1 MISPEAD
8 SSASV
13 VTCPANSNKCE
24 STLRFTKESRENV
37 HACYWFSRD
46 PGYWKSYEN
55 LHLKVMQPGEL
66 TVESLEGFSNRG
78 LVVNQAKVFHISGY
92 STQDKV
98 YLVQSASA
106 CLEEN
111 ALDGRVFQTTVLDG
125 ATGFAIVVNMTYA
138 TAAEDLKMC
147 YQFST
152 LTAAGDKVEG
162 VFHVYAV
169 SGFDAERT
177 VGSID
182 SVVAG
187 KTKELFLLGAG
198 FAESDMVA
206 WVESGASCAERSQ
219 EGAMHK
225 LVDVEAFYAVVS
237 MNTLSAGK
245 EFHLCYKF
253 TNEAWNEYP
262 ALVLRVK
269 HFAGVNGVSQGNAN
283 AFVVSQPKAFYLD
296 DEDGVSGYSTQDKVH
311 LVLSGQDCADASAYV
326 YTADVEARG
335 EAGHFQFT
343 LDLPEALAGSVY
355 RLCYAF
361 GAETPV
367 QTSSTVVVKSMPGFV
382 GVLEGTAVDAEQS
395 VNAVV
400 LTKEKKLVF
409 PANKAISDN
418 DRFLLVKSQS
428 ECAAATAFQPINSEG
443 AQLYF
448 SVLRSAAEEVNT
460 ELFGCIKF
468 NGEPALFLPQVAIR
482 VKSFAGLTATA
493 GDSAVLVLTQPK
505 TFVVS
510 AEGGASVGDSV
521 IIASTS
527 CEDESAANRLVFPV
541 VASGESLQTTVTVGV
556 EGIEPST
563 PRAWFLC
570 YRFVHEKP
578 AMTSILMEVDGFTS
592 AEALTVSVGDKL
604 KAVVK
609 KEKQYAFATAQGA
622 RAGDR
627 VALGCSC
634 ESLLTP
640 MEELNA
646 SATATLVLATK
657 PTCAVGVCYKFH
669 EEPEVFYSWAM
680 TVYELSSLNGQSA
693 FTKDV
698 VSGERVHEGRG
709 LGERVHEGHGVGRAL
724 RVLVRGL
731 LSTEDEFKLVAANAD
746 CAATLHDYSDSFGAV
761 LPDIAVE
768 GAMDSED
775 GSYTILRLGGSGDLT
790 AYFPSMQAS
799 MVNGKW
805 TGLNAI
811 LVDGVYAYIQK
822 YEPSTRFLHLT
833 KKIAVEAGATL
844 KLVHATEME
853 VVASLNAYRA
863 NVTLPLT
870 TTSEGLL
877 KLCYAFA
884 GDAFFAYDEYQ
895 FRVRQ
900 VSPSTLSVSGTPG
913 HTLLKAMKNVVE
925 LAGLNLESGDK
936 LLLVQPTERCS
947 AVPAAE
953 VTMTVEDGVAEV
965 TMTVE
970 DGVASAVMDASLE
983 GSYRLCYKFGEIGIQ
998 NTAAVVDVV
1007 GASVTGQTSEYNA
1020 WFSVANQAHAITYTT
1035 PKSEAFEQE
1044 RVPYFA
1050 TMANSGY
1057 HVTGVLDSLM
1067 KPEGELILYATS
1079 AANAVFTFSTAHA
1092 ADVLSRVEQFV
1103 VTIENHQLSAVTLEV
1118 TLKTG
1123 ASSVMKTVTE
1133 LVDGVNRVVF
1143 DASVAGWSALTFSAP
1158 VSYTIKVSSSS
1169 ISIFNFQ
1176 RTYSTLVFAVEGAES
1191 LKYVR
1196 EACSEEPVASAVM
1209 PVGED
1214 RTVRWLFT
1222 EGSAT
1227 EQWKLCYA
1235 IGASGF
1241 VGAGVEFNMRVG
1253 EVTELVPLVGAAN
1266 RVVAAMYA
1274 AGLEP
1279 WDVHVRDLL
1288 SGCITLEGFR
1298 CTVGGQVQLRRR
1310 AGVGARVVHGKDR
1323 CFSLN
1328 DTVVSLASL
1337 DGRSL

>member
-1 MISPEAD
+1 MQ
-8 SSASV
+8 SV
-13 VTCPANSNKCE
+13 
-24 STLRFTKESRENV
+24 
-37 HACYWFSRD
+37 
-46 PGYWKSYEN
+46 
-55 LHLKVMQPGEL
+55 
-66 TVESLEGFSNRG
+66 
-78 LVVNQAKVFHISGY
+78 
-92 STQDKV
+92 
-98 YLVQSASA
+98 SA

-152 LTAAGDKVEG
+152 LTASGDKVEG
-162 VFHVYAV
+162 IFHVYAV

-206 WVESGASCAERSQ
+206 WAESGASCAERSQ

-269 HFAGVNGVSQGNAN
+269 HFVGVNGVSQGNAN

-296 DEDGVSGYSTQDKVH
+296 DEEGVSGYSTQDKVH
-311 LVLSGQDCADASAYV
+311 LVLNGQDCADASAYV

-343 LDLPEALAGSVY
+343 LNLPEALAGSVY

-367 QTSSTVVVKSMPGFV
+367 QTSSTVAVKSMPGFV

-400 LTKEKKLVF
+400 LNKEKKLVF

-510 AEGGASVGDSV
+510 AEGDSV

-622 RAGDR
+622 QAGDR

-646 SATATLVLATK
+646 SATATK
-657 PTCAVGVCYKFH
+657 PASV
-669 EEPEVFYSWAM
+669 E
-680 TVYELSSLNGQSA
+680 
-693 FTKDV
+693 
-698 VSGERVHEGRG
+698 
-709 LGERVHEGHGVGRAL
+709 AL
-724 RVLVRGL
+724 MVE
-731 LSTEDEFKLVAANAD
+731 EDEKA
-746 CAATLHDYSDSFGAV
+746 LHDLWEATSFELDKLQSNPAC
-761 LPDIAVE
+761 AEQEQE
-768 GAMDSED
+768 GLKRRHKPAWK
-775 GSYTILRLGGSGDLT
+775 LT
-790 AYFPSMQAS
+790 
-799 MVNGKW
+799 
-805 TGLNAI
+805 
-811 LVDGVYAYIQK
+811 
-822 YEPSTRFLHLT
+822 YEPR
-833 KKIAVEAGATL
+833 AT
-844 KLVHATEME
+844 
-853 VVASLNAYRA
+853 
-863 NVTLPLT
+863 
-870 TTSEGLL
+870 
-877 KLCYAFA
+877 
-884 GDAFFAYDEYQ
+884 
-895 FRVRQ
+895 
-900 VSPSTLSVSGTPG
+900 
-913 HTLLKAMKNVVE
+913 
-925 LAGLNLESGDK
+925 
-936 LLLVQPTERCS
+936 
-947 AVPAAE
+947 PAE
-953 VTMTVEDGVAEV
+953 WL
-965 TMTVE
+965 
-970 DGVASAVMDASLE
+970 ASASKYRVAIIREE
-983 GSYRLCYKFGEIGIQ
+983 GSNGEYEV
-998 NTAAVVDVV
+998 AV
-1007 GASVTGQTSEYNA
+1007 
-1020 WFSVANQAHAITYTT
+1020 
-1035 PKSEAFEQE
+1035 
-1044 RVPYFA
+1044 R
-1050 TMANSGY
+1050 
-1057 HVTGVLDSLM
+1057 
-1067 KPEGELILYATS
+1067 
-1079 AANAVFTFSTAHA
+1079 
-1092 ADVLSRVEQFV
+1092 
-1103 VTIENHQLSAVTLEV
+1103 
-1118 TLKTG
+1118 
-1123 ASSVMKTVTE
+1123 
-1133 LVDGVNRVVF
+1133 
-1143 DASVAGWSALTFSAP
+1143 
-1158 VSYTIKVSSSS
+1158 
-1169 ISIFNFQ
+1169 
-1176 RTYSTLVFAVEGAES
+1176 
-1191 LKYVR
+1191 
-1196 EACSEEPVASAVM
+1196 
-1209 PVGED
+1209 
-1214 RTVRWLFT
+1214 
-1222 EGSAT
+1222 
-1227 EQWKLCYA
+1227 
-1235 IGASGF
+1235 
-1241 VGAGVEFNMRVG
+1241 
-1253 EVTELVPLVGAAN
+1253 
-1266 RVVAAMYA
+1266 A
-1274 AGLEP
+1274 AGFEP

-1288 SGCITLEGFR
+1288 SGRIMLHGMEGFR
-1298 CTVGGQVQLRRR
+1298 GTVFLGGFSYADVLES
-1310 AGVGARVVHGKDR
+1310 ARGWKVW
-1323 CFSLN
+1323 
-1328 DTVVSLASL
+1328 
-1337 DGRSL
+1337 

>member
-1 MISPEAD
+1 M
-8 SSASV
+8 
-13 VTCPANSNKCE
+13 
-24 STLRFTKESRENV
+24 
-37 HACYWFSRD
+37 
-46 PGYWKSYEN
+46 
-55 LHLKVMQPGEL
+55 
-66 TVESLEGFSNRG
+66 
-78 LVVNQAKVFHISGY
+78 
-92 STQDKV
+92 
-98 YLVQSASA
+98 QSASA

-152 LTAAGDKVEG
+152 LTASGDKVEG

-206 WVESGASCAERSQ
+206 WAESGASCAERSQ

-225 LVDVEAFYAVVS
+225 LEDVEAFYAVVS

-262 ALVLRVK
+262 ALALRVKHFAGVNGVSQSNANAFVVSQPKAFYLDDENAVSGYSTQDKVHLVLNGQDCADASAYVYTADVEAGHFQFTLNLPETLAGSVYRLCYAFGAETPVQTSSTVAVKSMPGFVGVLEGTAVDAEQSVNAVVSMNKLSAGKEFQLCYKFTNEAWNEYPALALRVK

-296 DEDGVSGYSTQDKVH
+296 DEDAVSGYSTQDKVH

-326 YTADVEARG
+326 YTADVEA
-335 EAGHFQFT
+335 GHFQFT
-343 LDLPEALAGSVY
+343 LNLPEALAGSVY

-510 AEGGASVGDSV
+510 AEGDSV

-592 AEALTVSVGDKL
+592 AEALTVSVGDEL

-657 PTCAVGVCYKFH
+657 PTCAVGVCYKFR
-669 EEPEVFYSWAM
+669 EEPEVFYEWAM
-680 TVYELSSLNGQSA
+680 TAYELSSLNGQSA

-709 LGERVHEGHGVGRAL
+709 VGRAL
-724 RVLVRGL
+724 RVLVRGQL
-731 LSTEDEFKLVAANAD
+731 QHGGRVQAGGGER
-746 CAATLHDYSDSFGAV
+746 G
-761 LPDIAVE
+761 
-768 GAMDSED
+768 
-775 GSYTILRLGGSGDLT
+775 LR
-790 AYFPSMQAS
+790 
-799 MVNGKW
+799 
-805 TGLNAI
+805 
-811 LVDGVYAYIQK
+811 
-822 YEPSTRFLHLT
+822 
-833 KKIAVEAGATL
+833 
-844 KLVHATEME
+844 
-853 VVASLNAYRA
+853 
-863 NVTLPLT
+863 
-870 TTSEGLL
+870 
-877 KLCYAFA
+877 
-884 GDAFFAYDEYQ
+884 GDAA
-895 FRVRQ
+895 
-900 VSPSTLSVSGTPG
+900 
-913 HTLLKAMKNVVE
+913 
-925 LAGLNLESGDK
+925 
-936 LLLVQPTERCS
+936 
-947 AVPAAE
+947 
-953 VTMTVEDGVAEV
+953 
-965 TMTVE
+965 
-970 DGVASAVMDASLE
+970 
-983 GSYRLCYKFGEIGIQ
+983 RL
-998 NTAAVVDVV
+998 
-1007 GASVTGQTSEYNA
+1007 
-1020 WFSVANQAHAITYTT
+1020 
-1035 PKSEAFEQE
+1035 
-1044 RVPYFA
+1044 
-1050 TMANSGY
+1050 
-1057 HVTGVLDSLM
+1057 
-1067 KPEGELILYATS
+1067 
-1079 AANAVFTFSTAHA
+1079 
-1092 ADVLSRVEQFV
+1092 
-1103 VTIENHQLSAVTLEV
+1103 
-1118 TLKTG
+1118 
-1123 ASSVMKTVTE
+1123 
-1133 LVDGVNRVVF
+1133 
-1143 DASVAGWSALTFSAP
+1143 
-1158 VSYTIKVSSSS
+1158 
-1169 ISIFNFQ
+1169 Q
-1176 RTYSTLVFAVEGAES
+1176 RL
-1191 LKYVR
+1191 
-1196 EACSEEPVASAVM
+1196 
-1209 PVGED
+1209 
-1214 RTVRWLFT
+1214 
-1222 EGSAT
+1222 
-1227 EQWKLCYA
+1227 
-1235 IGASGF
+1235 
-1241 VGAGVEFNMRVG
+1241 
-1253 EVTELVPLVGAAN
+1253 
-1266 RVVAAMYA
+1266 
-1274 AGLEP
+1274 
-1279 WDVHVRDLL
+1279 
-1288 SGCITLEGFR
+1288 
-1298 CTVGGQVQLRRR
+1298 LRRR
-1310 AGVGARVVHGKDR
+1310 AARHRGGGRHGLGGRQLHDP
-1323 CFSLN
+1323 
-1328 DTVVSLASL
+1328 AS
-1337 DGRSL
+1337 GRQW

>member
-1 MISPEAD
+1 M
-8 SSASV
+8 
-13 VTCPANSNKCE
+13 
-24 STLRFTKESRENV
+24 
-37 HACYWFSRD
+37 
-46 PGYWKSYEN
+46 
-55 LHLKVMQPGEL
+55 
-66 TVESLEGFSNRG
+66 
-78 LVVNQAKVFHISGY
+78 
-92 STQDKV
+92 
-98 YLVQSASA
+98 QSASA

-152 LTAAGDKVEG
+152 LTASGDKVEG

-206 WVESGASCAERSQ
+206 WAESGASCAERSQ

-225 LVDVEAFYAVVS
+225 LEDEEAFYAVVS

-262 ALVLRVK
+262 ALALRVK

-296 DEDGVSGYSTQDKVH
+296 DESGVSGYSTQDKVH

-326 YTADVEARG
+326 YTADVEA
-335 EAGHFQFT
+335 GHFQFT
-343 LDLPEALAGSVY
+343 LNLPEALAGSVY

-367 QTSSTVVVKSMPGFV
+367 QTSSTVAVKSMPGFV

-400 LTKEKKLVF
+400 LSKEKKLVF

-510 AEGGASVGDSV
+510 AENDSV

-578 AMTSILMEVDGFTS
+578 AVTSILMEVDGFTS

-657 PTCAVGVCYKFH
+657 PTCAVGVCYKFR

-680 TVYELSSLNGQSA
+680 TAYELSSLNGQSA

-709 LGERVHEGHGVGRAL
+709 VGRAL
-724 RVLVRGL
+724 RVLVRGQL
-731 LSTEDEFKLVAANAD
+731 QHGGRVQA
-746 CAATLHDYSDSFGAV
+746 G
-761 LPDIAVE
+761 
-768 GAMDSED
+768 G
-775 GSYTILRLGGSGDLT
+775 GGRGLR
-790 AYFPSMQAS
+790 
-799 MVNGKW
+799 
-805 TGLNAI
+805 
-811 LVDGVYAYIQK
+811 
-822 YEPSTRFLHLT
+822 
-833 KKIAVEAGATL
+833 
-844 KLVHATEME
+844 
-853 VVASLNAYRA
+853 
-863 NVTLPLT
+863 
-870 TTSEGLL
+870 
-877 KLCYAFA
+877 
-884 GDAFFAYDEYQ
+884 GDAA
-895 FRVRQ
+895 
-900 VSPSTLSVSGTPG
+900 
-913 HTLLKAMKNVVE
+913 
-925 LAGLNLESGDK
+925 
-936 LLLVQPTERCS
+936 
-947 AVPAAE
+947 
-953 VTMTVEDGVAEV
+953 
-965 TMTVE
+965 
-970 DGVASAVMDASLE
+970 
-983 GSYRLCYKFGEIGIQ
+983 RL
-998 NTAAVVDVV
+998 
-1007 GASVTGQTSEYNA
+1007 
-1020 WFSVANQAHAITYTT
+1020 
-1035 PKSEAFEQE
+1035 
-1044 RVPYFA
+1044 
-1050 TMANSGY
+1050 
-1057 HVTGVLDSLM
+1057 
-1067 KPEGELILYATS
+1067 
-1079 AANAVFTFSTAHA
+1079 
-1092 ADVLSRVEQFV
+1092 
-1103 VTIENHQLSAVTLEV
+1103 
-1118 TLKTG
+1118 
-1123 ASSVMKTVTE
+1123 
-1133 LVDGVNRVVF
+1133 
-1143 DASVAGWSALTFSAP
+1143 
-1158 VSYTIKVSSSS
+1158 
-1169 ISIFNFQ
+1169 Q
-1176 RTYSTLVFAVEGAES
+1176 RL
-1191 LKYVR
+1191 
-1196 EACSEEPVASAVM
+1196 
-1209 PVGED
+1209 
-1214 RTVRWLFT
+1214 
-1222 EGSAT
+1222 
-1227 EQWKLCYA
+1227 
-1235 IGASGF
+1235 
-1241 VGAGVEFNMRVG
+1241 
-1253 EVTELVPLVGAAN
+1253 
-1266 RVVAAMYA
+1266 
-1274 AGLEP
+1274 
-1279 WDVHVRDLL
+1279 
-1288 SGCITLEGFR
+1288 
-1298 CTVGGQVQLRRR
+1298 LRRR
-1310 AGVGARVVHGKDR
+1310 AARHRGGGRHGLGGRQLHDP
-1323 CFSLN
+1323 
-1328 DTVVSLASL
+1328 AS
-1337 DGRSL
+1337 GWQR

>member
-1 MISPEAD
+1 MISPEED

-55 LHLKVMQPGEL
+55 LRLKVMQPGEL

-78 LVVNQAKVFHISGY
+78 LVANQAKVFHISGY

-125 ATGFAIVVNMTYA
+125 ATGFAIVVSMTYA

-152 LTAAGDKVEG
+152 LTASGDKVEG

-206 WVESGASCAERSQ
+206 WAESGASCAERSQ

-262 ALVLRVK
+262 ALALRVK

-296 DEDGVSGYSTQDKVH
+296 DENAVSGYSTQDKVH

-335 EAGHFQFT
+335 VEAGHFQFT
-343 LDLPEALAGSVY
+343 LNLPEALAGSVY

-367 QTSSTVVVKSMPGFV
+367 QTSSTVAVKSMPGFV

-482 VKSFAGLTATA
+482 VKSFAGLTATV

-510 AEGGASVGDSV
+510 AEGDSV

-541 VASGESLQTTVTVGV
+541 VASGESLQTTMTVGV
-556 EGIEPST
+556 ESIEPST

-592 AEALTVSVGDKL
+592 AEALTVSVSDKL

-622 RAGDR
+622 RGRPRGAGLQLREPADADGGAERVGDGDAGAGDEAYLRGGR
-627 VALGCSC
+627 VLQVPRGAGGVLQLGDD
-634 ESLLTP
+634 
-640 MEELNA
+640 
-646 SATATLVLATK
+646 
-657 PTCAVGVCYKFH
+657 GVRA
-669 EEPEVFYSWAM
+669 EQPERP
-680 TVYELSSLNGQSA
+680 
-693 FTKDV
+693 
-698 VSGERVHEGRG
+698 ERVHEGR
-709 LGERVHEGHGVGRAL
+709 GVGRAL
-724 RVLVRGL
+724 RVLVRGQL
-731 LSTEDEFKLVAANAD
+731 QHGGRVQA
-746 CAATLHDYSDSFGAV
+746 G
-761 LPDIAVE
+761 
-768 GAMDSED
+768 G
-775 GSYTILRLGGSGDLT
+775 GGRGLR
-790 AYFPSMQAS
+790 
-799 MVNGKW
+799 
-805 TGLNAI
+805 
-811 LVDGVYAYIQK
+811 
-822 YEPSTRFLHLT
+822 
-833 KKIAVEAGATL
+833 
-844 KLVHATEME
+844 
-853 VVASLNAYRA
+853 
-863 NVTLPLT
+863 
-870 TTSEGLL
+870 
-877 KLCYAFA
+877 
-884 GDAFFAYDEYQ
+884 GDAA
-895 FRVRQ
+895 
-900 VSPSTLSVSGTPG
+900 
-913 HTLLKAMKNVVE
+913 
-925 LAGLNLESGDK
+925 
-936 LLLVQPTERCS
+936 
-947 AVPAAE
+947 
-953 VTMTVEDGVAEV
+953 
-965 TMTVE
+965 
-970 DGVASAVMDASLE
+970 
-983 GSYRLCYKFGEIGIQ
+983 RL
-998 NTAAVVDVV
+998 
-1007 GASVTGQTSEYNA
+1007 
-1020 WFSVANQAHAITYTT
+1020 
-1035 PKSEAFEQE
+1035 
-1044 RVPYFA
+1044 
-1050 TMANSGY
+1050 
-1057 HVTGVLDSLM
+1057 
-1067 KPEGELILYATS
+1067 
-1079 AANAVFTFSTAHA
+1079 
-1092 ADVLSRVEQFV
+1092 
-1103 VTIENHQLSAVTLEV
+1103 
-1118 TLKTG
+1118 
-1123 ASSVMKTVTE
+1123 
-1133 LVDGVNRVVF
+1133 
-1143 DASVAGWSALTFSAP
+1143 
-1158 VSYTIKVSSSS
+1158 
-1169 ISIFNFQ
+1169 Q
-1176 RTYSTLVFAVEGAES
+1176 RL
-1191 LKYVR
+1191 
-1196 EACSEEPVASAVM
+1196 
-1209 PVGED
+1209 
-1214 RTVRWLFT
+1214 
-1222 EGSAT
+1222 
-1227 EQWKLCYA
+1227 
-1235 IGASGF
+1235 
-1241 VGAGVEFNMRVG
+1241 
-1253 EVTELVPLVGAAN
+1253 
-1266 RVVAAMYA
+1266 
-1274 AGLEP
+1274 
-1279 WDVHVRDLL
+1279 
-1288 SGCITLEGFR
+1288 
-1298 CTVGGQVQLRRR
+1298 LRRR
-1310 AGVGARVVHGKDR
+1310 AARHRGGGRHGLGGRQLHDP
-1323 CFSLN
+1323 
-1328 DTVVSLASL
+1328 AS
-1337 DGRSL
+1337 GRQR

>member
-55 LHLKVMQPGEL
+55 LRLKVMQPGEL

-78 LVVNQAKVFHISGY
+78 LVANQAKVFHI
-92 STQDKV
+92 
-98 YLVQSASA
+98 
-106 CLEEN
+106 
-111 ALDGRVFQTTVLDG
+111 
-125 ATGFAIVVNMTYA
+125 
-138 TAAEDLKMC
+138 
-147 YQFST
+147 
-152 LTAAGDKVEG
+152 
-162 VFHVYAV
+162 
-169 SGFDAERT
+169 
-177 VGSID
+177 
-182 SVVAG
+182 
-187 KTKELFLLGAG
+187 
-198 FAESDMVA
+198 
-206 WVESGASCAERSQ
+206 
-219 EGAMHK
+219 
-225 LVDVEAFYAVVS
+225 
-237 MNTLSAGK
+237 
-245 EFHLCYKF
+245 
-253 TNEAWNEYP
+253 
-262 ALVLRVK
+262 
-269 HFAGVNGVSQGNAN
+269 
-283 AFVVSQPKAFYLD
+283 
-296 DEDGVSGYSTQDKVH
+296 SGYSTQDKVH

-326 YTADVEARG
+326 YTADVEA
-335 EAGHFQFT
+335 GHFQFT
-343 LDLPEALAGSVY
+343 LNLPEALAGSVY

-367 QTSSTVVVKSMPGFV
+367 QTSSTVAVKSMPGFV

-400 LTKEKKLVF
+400 LNKEKKLVF

-448 SVLRSAAEEVNT
+448 SVLHSAAEEVNT

-482 VKSFAGLTATA
+482 VKSFAGLTATV

-510 AEGGASVGDSV
+510 AEGGA
-521 IIASTS
+521 
-527 CEDESAANRLVFPV
+527 
-541 VASGESLQTTVTVGV
+541 
-556 EGIEPST
+556 
-563 PRAWFLC
+563 
-570 YRFVHEKP
+570 
-578 AMTSILMEVDGFTS
+578 
-592 AEALTVSVGDKL
+592 SVGDKL

-646 SATATLVLATK
+646 SATATLVLETK
-657 PTCAVGVCYKFH
+657 PTCTVGVCYKFG

-680 TVYELSSLNGQSA
+680 TAYELSSLNGQSA

-698 VSGERVHEGRG
+698 VSGERYVFSFEGSS
-709 LGERVHEGHGVGRAL
+709 
-724 RVLVRGL
+724 
-731 LSTEDEFKLVAANAD
+731 STEDEFKVAADAD

-799 MVNGKW
+799 MVDGKW

-822 YEPSTRFLHLT
+822 YEPSARFLHLT
-833 KKIAVEAGATL
+833 EKIAVEAGATL

-870 TTSEGLL
+870 TTSESLL
-877 KLCYAFA
+877 KLCYAFV

-913 HTLLKAMKNVVE
+913 HTLLKAMKNVVA

-953 VTMTVEDGVAEV
+953 VTMTMLDVENAHHPAGYSCCSVLRC
-965 TMTVE
+965 
-970 DGVASAVMDASLE
+970 DA
-983 GSYRLCYKFGEIGIQ
+983 
-998 NTAAVVDVV
+998 TAIR
-1007 GASVTGQTSEYNA
+1007 SM
-1020 WFSVANQAHAITYTT
+1020 H
-1035 PKSEAFEQE
+1035 
-1044 RVPYFA
+1044 
-1050 TMANSGY
+1050 
-1057 HVTGVLDSLM
+1057 
-1067 KPEGELILYATS
+1067 
-1079 AANAVFTFSTAHA
+1079 
-1092 ADVLSRVEQFV
+1092 
-1103 VTIENHQLSAVTLEV
+1103 
-1118 TLKTG
+1118 
-1123 ASSVMKTVTE
+1123 TVT
-1133 LVDGVNRVVF
+1133 R
-1143 DASVAGWSALTFSAP
+1143 
-1158 VSYTIKVSSSS
+1158 
-1169 ISIFNFQ
+1169 
-1176 RTYSTLVFAVEGAES
+1176 
-1191 LKYVR
+1191 
-1196 EACSEEPVASAVM
+1196 
-1209 PVGED
+1209 
-1214 RTVRWLFT
+1214 
-1222 EGSAT
+1222 
-1227 EQWKLCYA
+1227 
-1235 IGASGF
+1235 
-1241 VGAGVEFNMRVG
+1241 
-1253 EVTELVPLVGAAN
+1253 
-1266 RVVAAMYA
+1266 
-1274 AGLEP
+1274 
-1279 WDVHVRDLL
+1279 
-1288 SGCITLEGFR
+1288 
-1298 CTVGGQVQLRRR
+1298 
-1310 AGVGARVVHGKDR
+1310 
-1323 CFSLN
+1323 
-1328 DTVVSLASL
+1328 
-1337 DGRSL
+1337 

>member
-24 STLRFTKESRENV
+24 STLRFTKESREKV

-46 PGYWKSYEN
+46 PGYWKSSEN

-78 LVVNQAKVFHISGY
+78 LVANQPKVFHISGY

-111 ALDGRVFQTTVLDG
+111 ALDGRVFQTTVLGG

-152 LTAAGDKVEG
+152 LTASGDKVEG
-162 VFHVYAV
+162 IFHVYAV

-206 WVESGASCAERSQ
+206 WAESGASCAERSQ

-225 LVDVEAFYAVVS
+225 LEDAEAFYAVVS

-262 ALVLRVK
+262 ALALRVK

-296 DEDGVSGYSTQDKVH
+296 DEDAVSGYSTQDKVH

-326 YTADVEARG
+326 YTADLEAR
-335 EAGHFQFT
+335 HFQFT
-343 LDLPEALAGSVY
+343 LNLPEALAGSVY
-355 RLCYAF
+355 RVCYAF

-367 QTSSTVVVKSMPGFV
+367 QTSSTVAVKSMPGFV

-400 LTKEKKLVF
+400 LNKEKKLVF

-505 TFVVS
+505 TFVVN

-527 CEDESAANRLVFPV
+527 CEEESAANRLVFPV

-609 KEKQYAFATAQGA
+609 KEKQYTFATAQ
-622 RAGDR
+622 
-627 VALGCSC
+627 GCSC

-657 PTCAVGVCYKFH
+657 PTCAVGVCYKFR

-680 TVYELSSLNGQSA
+680 TAYELSSLNGQSA

-698 VSGERVHEGRG
+698 VSGERYVFSFEGSS
-709 LGERVHEGHGVGRAL
+709 
-724 RVLVRGL
+724 
-731 LSTEDEFKLVAANAD
+731 STEDEFKLVAADAD

-799 MVNGKW
+799 IVNGKW

-822 YEPSTRFLHLT
+822 YEPSARFLHLT
-833 KKIAVEAGATL
+833 EKIAVEAGATL
-844 KLVHATEME
+844 KLVHATKME
-853 VVASLNAYRA
+853 VMASLNAYRA

-913 HTLLKAMKNVVE
+913 HTLLKAMKNVVA

-953 VTMTVEDGVAEV
+953 VTMTVEDGVA
-965 TMTVE
+965 
-970 DGVASAVMDASLE
+970 SAVML
-983 GSYRLCYKFGEIGIQ
+983 
-998 NTAAVVDVV
+998 
-1007 GASVTGQTSEYNA
+1007 
-1020 WFSVANQAHAITYTT
+1020 
-1035 PKSEAFEQE
+1035 
-1044 RVPYFA
+1044 
-1050 TMANSGY
+1050 
-1057 HVTGVLDSLM
+1057 
-1067 KPEGELILYATS
+1067 
-1079 AANAVFTFSTAHA
+1079 
-1092 ADVLSRVEQFV
+1092 
-1103 VTIENHQLSAVTLEV
+1103 
-1118 TLKTG
+1118 
-1123 ASSVMKTVTE
+1123 
-1133 LVDGVNRVVF
+1133 
-1143 DASVAGWSALTFSAP
+1143 
-1158 VSYTIKVSSSS
+1158 
-1169 ISIFNFQ
+1169 
-1176 RTYSTLVFAVEGAES
+1176 
-1191 LKYVR
+1191 
-1196 EACSEEPVASAVM
+1196 
-1209 PVGED
+1209 VGED

-1235 IGASGF
+1235 SGF
-1241 VGAGVEFNMRVG
+1241 VGVGVEFNMRVG

-1266 RVVAAMYA
+1266 RVEAAMYA

-1288 SGCITLEGFR
+1288 SGRITLEGFR
-1298 CTVGGQVQLRRR
+1298 CTVREQVQLRRR
-1310 AGVGARVVHGKDR
+1310 AGVGARVEGVVGTCVVQQVLPLCVRLHSTTDICDSCNHQVCEKQR
-1323 CFSLN
+1323 RAC
-1328 DTVVSLASL
+1328 TVMREYLLQQSDFNGSITVLTW
-1337 DGRSL
+1337 GRMSQLGRMCVIT

>member
-1 MISPEAD
+1 M
-8 SSASV
+8 
-13 VTCPANSNKCE
+13 
-24 STLRFTKESRENV
+24 
-37 HACYWFSRD
+37 
-46 PGYWKSYEN
+46 
-55 LHLKVMQPGEL
+55 
-66 TVESLEGFSNRG
+66 
-78 LVVNQAKVFHISGY
+78 
-92 STQDKV
+92 
-98 YLVQSASA
+98 
-106 CLEEN
+106 
-111 ALDGRVFQTTVLDG
+111 FQTTVLDG
-125 ATGFAIVVNMTYA
+125 ATGFAIVVSMTYA

-177 VGSID
+177 VGNID

-206 WVESGASCAERSQ
+206 WAESGASCAERSQ

-262 ALVLRVK
+262 ALALRVK

-296 DEDGVSGYSTQDKVH
+296 DEDAVSGYSTQDKVH
-311 LVLSGQDCADASAYV
+311 LVLNGQDCADASAYV
-326 YTADVEARG
+326 YTADVEA
-335 EAGHFQFT
+335 GHFQFT
-343 LDLPEALAGSVY
+343 LNLPEALAGSVY

-367 QTSSTVVVKSMPGFV
+367 QTSSTVAVKSMPGFV

-400 LTKEKKLVF
+400 LNKEKKLVF

-556 EGIEPST
+556 EDIEPST

-646 SATATLVLATK
+646 SATATK
-657 PTCAVGVCYKFH
+657 PASV
-669 EEPEVFYSWAM
+669 E
-680 TVYELSSLNGQSA
+680 
-693 FTKDV
+693 
-698 VSGERVHEGRG
+698 
-709 LGERVHEGHGVGRAL
+709 AL
-724 RVLVRGL
+724 MVE
-731 LSTEDEFKLVAANAD
+731 EDEKA
-746 CAATLHDYSDSFGAV
+746 LHDLWEATSFELDKLQSNPAC
-761 LPDIAVE
+761 AEQEQE
-768 GAMDSED
+768 GLKKRHKPAWK
-775 GSYTILRLGGSGDLT
+775 LT
-790 AYFPSMQAS
+790 
-799 MVNGKW
+799 
-805 TGLNAI
+805 
-811 LVDGVYAYIQK
+811 
-822 YEPSTRFLHLT
+822 YEPR
-833 KKIAVEAGATL
+833 AT
-844 KLVHATEME
+844 
-853 VVASLNAYRA
+853 
-863 NVTLPLT
+863 
-870 TTSEGLL
+870 
-877 KLCYAFA
+877 
-884 GDAFFAYDEYQ
+884 
-895 FRVRQ
+895 
-900 VSPSTLSVSGTPG
+900 
-913 HTLLKAMKNVVE
+913 
-925 LAGLNLESGDK
+925 
-936 LLLVQPTERCS
+936 
-947 AVPAAE
+947 PAE
-953 VTMTVEDGVAEV
+953 WL
-965 TMTVE
+965 
-970 DGVASAVMDASLE
+970 ASASKYRVAIIREE
-983 GSYRLCYKFGEIGIQ
+983 GSNGDRE
-998 NTAAVVDVV
+998 
-1007 GASVTGQTSEYNA
+1007 
-1020 WFSVANQAHAITYTT
+1020 
-1035 PKSEAFEQE
+1035 
-1044 RVPYFA
+1044 
-1050 TMANSGY
+1050 MA
-1057 HVTGVLDSLM
+1057 
-1067 KPEGELILYATS
+1067 
-1079 AANAVFTFSTAHA
+1079 
-1092 ADVLSRVEQFV
+1092 
-1103 VTIENHQLSAVTLEV
+1103 
-1118 TLKTG
+1118 
-1123 ASSVMKTVTE
+1123 
-1133 LVDGVNRVVF
+1133 
-1143 DASVAGWSALTFSAP
+1143 
-1158 VSYTIKVSSSS
+1158 
-1169 ISIFNFQ
+1169 
-1176 RTYSTLVFAVEGAES
+1176 
-1191 LKYVR
+1191 
-1196 EACSEEPVASAVM
+1196 
-1209 PVGED
+1209 
-1214 RTVRWLFT
+1214 
-1222 EGSAT
+1222 
-1227 EQWKLCYA
+1227 
-1235 IGASGF
+1235 
-1241 VGAGVEFNMRVG
+1241 
-1253 EVTELVPLVGAAN
+1253 
-1266 RVVAAMYA
+1266 AAMYA
-1274 AGLEP
+1274 AGFEP

-1288 SGCITLEGFR
+1288 SGRITLEGFR
-1298 CTVGGQVQLRRR
+1298 CTVL
-1310 AGVGARVVHGKDR
+1310 VGA
-1323 CFSLN
+1323 FSYADVLE
-1328 DTVVSLASL
+1328 
-1337 DGRSL
+1337 